1 MYINMLNLN
10 LILCSLISADYFK
23 IFVTTQKKIF
33 VSLRIGIYISY
44 SCAPMT
50 VLKSNIL
57 LGTRDE
63 TQSFCPGKVGFLH
76 VRNSQPEKH
85 MFVT

>member
-10 LILCSLISADYFK
+10 LILCSLISTDYFK
-23 IFVTTQKKIF
+23 LFVATQKKIL
-33 VSLRIGIYISY
+33 VSLRTGIYISY

-63 TQSFCPGKVGFLH
+63 T
-76 VRNSQPEKH
+76 
-85 MFVT
+85 

>member
-10 LILCSLISADYFK
+10 LILCSLISTDYFK
-23 IFVTTQKKIF
+23 LFVATQKKIL
-33 VSLRIGIYISY
+33 VSFRTGIYISY

-63 TQSFCPGKVGFLH
+63 T
-76 VRNSQPEKH
+76 
-85 MFVT
+85 